1 MGDVQ
6 VLPPGGLTLP
16 AGPPGHSG
24 SRIEEVGVRL
34 GPLPGALLWSKG
46 LLLAAPPSPA
56 AVCLLTAPRLSAL
69 SVMRWVRRAP
79 LPRGRPPPQT
89 VGPEEPEYLQQ
100 PHDHNCPKGSDL
112 RCITTMHH
120 DDHKL
125 HDNQHCNSRMTIQ
138 PP

>member
-6 VLPPGGLTLP
+6 VLPTGGLTLP
-16 AGPPGHSG
+16 TGPPGHSG
-24 SRIEEVGVRL
+24 SRIEEVGVGL
-34 GPLPGALLWSKG
+34 GPLPGALLWSVG

-89 VGPEEPEYLQQ
+89 GAEGARIPAA
-100 PHDHNCPKGSDL
+100 
-112 RCITTMHH
+112 TT
-120 DDHKL
+120 
-125 HDNQHCNSRMTIQ
+125 R
-138 PP
+138 PR